1 MRIGE
6 IQTATVGDVTLGF
19 RLSWGDAKRIRR
31 DAQDV
36 LHSDEPDAE
45 PAFAEETLL
54 RHLVSVDGLQDE
66 EGQPISKLTRE
77 IVEALPPAFVQAAVG
92 AMLEA
97 GAGRYEI
104 DAAGNG

>member
-6 IQTATVGDVTLGF
+6 LQTATVGDVTLGF

-45 PAFAEETLL
+45 PGFAEATLL
-54 RHLVSVDGLQDE
+54 RHVVTIEGLQDE
-66 EGQPISKLTRE
+66 DGRPVATLSRE
-77 IVEALPPAFVQAAVG
+77 VLDALPPGFVQAAVG

-97 GAGRYEI
+97 GEGRYEVT
-104 DAAGNG
+104 ASGNA